1 MVRDFSQ
8 KTVQE
13 LYETIRVNV
22 DEEEQWKVFDFVEDF
37 FMEELEIGDYINDIN
52 SYHLHMFD
60 KHDVTTK
67 KFDAIV
73 EKAGKVDANYAAQ
86 IEGYCSLLGEYGKKF
101 EAVCAML
108 QPEKL
113 RLSPDKYRE
122 KLEGINTG
130 YQNAKDTH
138 EQEQSAYEAELYEIE
153 TVWYKKMLDKAEDY
167 LIRSAECI
175 VLGNF
180 TDEVTVLGVGVQIV
194 LGIFDLDLPCDIR
207 DIIADIK
214 NLAETDR
221 VRWDLIG
228 MLALDLIGLIPVIGA
243 LKYSDEIGTLFKNA
257 DKVSV
262 VARST
267 DGAGVLAK
275 HADEAGAWLH
285 GVKVFRYSDETAEA
299 VASGEKLLK
308 ESGTI
313 YESFADMM
321 SPEDAKRYL
330 DFLENGSREG
340 LTSAELAGVEK
351 ADALLV
357 SQKVGYEDVWD
368 LRNAGDVLESG
379 SKGGLDTIIKNGKV
393 SIDDIKTNP
402 SAFSG
407 KTAEEIADVL
417 RNSGYDVTIKNS
429 TRSRSG
435 AQIIQINNSGG
446 GKNISQVQV
455 SPGGGRHGSN
465 PYVKISTTDQGIIK
479 IVDGIEGTYKT
490 DGKETATIIFSGGN

>member
-37 FMEELEIGDYINDIN
+37 FLEELEIGDYINDIN

-138 EQEQSAYEAELYEIE
+138 EQEQSDYEAELYEIE

-285 GVKVFRYSDETAEA
+285 GGKVFRYSDETAEA

-308 ESGTI
+308 ESETI

-321 SPEDAKRYL
+321 SPEEAKRYL

-340 LTSAELAGVEK
+340 LTSAELA
-351 ADALLV
+351 DALLV
-357 SQKVGYEDVWD
+357 SQKVEYEDVWD

-379 SKGGLDTIIKNGKV
+379 SKGSLDTIIKNGKV

-407 KTAEEIADVL
+407 KSAEEIADVL

>member
-1 MVRDFSQ
+1 MHTHPKNDNCISS
-8 KTVQE
+8 
-13 LYETIRVNV
+13 
-22 DEEEQWKVFDFVEDF
+22 
-37 FMEELEIGDYINDIN
+37 FM
-52 SYHLHMFD
+52 
-60 KHDVTTK
+60 TTK

-73 EKAGKVDANYAAQ
+73 EIAGKVDANYAAQ

-167 LIRSAECI
+167 LIRSAECV

-180 TDEVTVLGVGVQIV
+180 TDEVTLLGVGVQIV

-243 LKYSDEIGTLFKNA
+243 LKYSDEVGTLFKNA
-257 DKVSV
+257 GKVSV
-262 VARST
+262 VAEGA
-267 DGAGVLAK
+267 DGVGAVTR
-275 HADEAGAWLH
+275 HADEAGAWLQ

-308 ESGTI
+308 ESQTV

-321 SPEDAKRYL
+321 SPDDAAKYL
-330 DFLENGSREG
+330 DFLENGSKEG

-351 ADALLV
+351 ADVLLV
-357 SQKVGYEDVWD
+357 SQKVGYDDVWD
-368 LRNAGDVLESG
+368 LRNAGDLLESG
-379 SKGGLDTIIKNGKV
+379 SKT
-393 SIDDIKTNP
+393 IDDIIDGLPETTNGKGVARNFESTGDFEQTIRDFDALNP
-402 SAFSG
+402 IDVKEIQTKYGSG
-407 KTAEEIADVL
+407 KVGELSDGTTVVA
-417 RNSGYDVTIKNS
+417 R
-429 TRSRSG
+429 
-435 AQIIQINNSGG
+435 
-446 GKNISQVQV
+446 
-455 SPGGGRHGSN
+455 PG
-465 PYVKISTTDQGIIK
+465 STTGGATLEIRVSNRKVYK
-479 IVDGIEGTYKT
+479 IRY
-490 DGKETATIIFSGGN
+490 